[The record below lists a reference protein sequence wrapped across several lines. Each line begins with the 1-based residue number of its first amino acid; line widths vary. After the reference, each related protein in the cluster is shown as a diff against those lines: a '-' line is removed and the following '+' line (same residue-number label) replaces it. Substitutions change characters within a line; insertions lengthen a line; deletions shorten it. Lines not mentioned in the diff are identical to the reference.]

1 MNTDNI
7 VITDP
12 NYRDKNQY
20 DRISQHDREYSE
32 RKLAAAAIREE
43 KLLNEPTMIERW
55 IKAMKKLAQ
64 KFSDN
69 KQPASAAIKHKRTTH
84 HR

>member
-1 MNTDNI
+1 MNTDDI

-12 NYRDKNQY
+12 NFRDKNQY

-32 RKLAAAAIREE
+32 RKLATAAIREE
-43 KLLNEPTMIERW
+43 KLLNEPKMMERW
-55 IKAMKKLAQ
+55 VNAMKKLAQ

-69 KQPASAAIKHKRTTH
+69 KQQTSATIKQKHTTH